1 MNKLNVQ
8 KNVLASEKICYGVLM
23 WLQTE
28 AIKQICL
35 LKGLSLSII

>member
-8 KNVLASEKICYGVLM
+8 KNVLASEKIYGVLM